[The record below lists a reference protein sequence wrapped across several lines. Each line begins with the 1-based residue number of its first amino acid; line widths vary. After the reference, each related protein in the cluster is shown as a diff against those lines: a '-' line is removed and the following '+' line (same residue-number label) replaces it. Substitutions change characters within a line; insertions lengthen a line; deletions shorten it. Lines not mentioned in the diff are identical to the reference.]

1 MDLLIESIAR
11 NTMFSFMDGFS
22 GYNQIQM
29 ALKDVEKTA
38 FRTLIGNFYYIVM
51 TFGLKNAGT
60 TYQRMMIAIFHNIMH
75 LELEDYVD
83 DIIVKSRR

>member
-1 MDLLIESIAR
+1 
-11 NTMFSFMDGFS
+11 MFSFMDGFS

>member
-1 MDLLIESIAR
+1 MDLLIDSIAR